1 VPIPVPPWV
10 ADTFP
15 GAKSLNLSLYTSDGT
30 LDNPTGVAFLAQRPL
45 FFESYTATTTFHSAS
60 GGSQT
65 SMSSSAATA
74 SSCNVVLDTAG
85 YFGQTSDLPGQG
97 YYQYTPVISGTAGD
111 GVTAGGYMVVS
122 SFVPL
127 VHTSTQT
134 SVSADLYQTGVG
146 ATSGSR
152 QQPNTTNDSCPFY
165 LDLVNVGGQTW
176 APAVTLYDSGA
187 ATAQNAVSAD
197 ASGETPRFSAMW
209 AAVSATTAGQISYT
223 ANGVYSWTAPTGV
236 TSVTVSGTGAAAG
249 GGAGNV
255 SAGGTEYGGGGGGG
269 GENAQGSVAV
279 TPGNVYTPTVGAGG
293 AGGTE
298 PGGGGTA
305 GGSTVFA
312 GDVANVTANGGSSG
326 AGATVSGNGAG
337 GAGGTGSGASTHHN
351 GGAGAAGSTITYG
364 GGGGSSAGT
373 SAVGN
378 SATTS
383 AGAAAPV
390 GGGPGGNGGNAKIT
404 LVQRGSS
411 AGTGGSLKL
420 TFGSALQAGNT
431 IIVCAATVGTTASLP
446 SATLSGGTVLT
457 SDVSTSEN
465 PGSGDEIINAAVLH
479 AGPVTG
485 GQTSVTITGAS
496 GSFTSVTGQ
505 YYEVAGLGAAV
516 VDASDS
522 SSSNA
527 ASFSTSTAMGSSPD
541 IWFGQVAAYNNGG
554 SISISITG
562 GNGWNTGVGQAST
575 GQDPPWVRAQ
585 SGYQIPS
592 GTGTATYAGTMNHS
606 CPVVACL
613 IGYTTGAST
622 GGNAPLSGPGGG
634 GGGGL
639 GLFNGGNGFDGEL
652 TLTWTG
658 VSGGGYGTPPLPTP
672 YASWGPSTRVGTSGD
687 AGVDVDLNGASGIT
701 DVVNFLSNPP
711 VFRIAGTNAQSIT
724 TATLTNI
731 LWTGASPTVDSY
743 SGWGTNLLVNPGF
756 ETGSLSPW
764 TAVNNATAAIE
775 TSHVHSGTYAAS
787 VTPDGATSFPGVQSG
802 FAAVNAGEQYTA
814 TAWAL
819 ASAALAH
826 QVNVGINWFNS
837 SFSYLSTSG
846 GSTQTLST
854 SVWTSL
860 TVTGTAP
867 AGAAWATCAPTSQ
880 AQPGTAAEV
889 FYADDATLTA
899 STAYVVQRA
908 GLYLFHGLV
917 AFANASGG
925 TRQAGVTVNGTTYW
939 GPGNLP
945 TTAGT
950 CNVTKTQVFSLQAG
964 DTVQLA
970 CRQDKGSPVALSTTD
985 STRMFLT
992 WLNEAGTPATL
1003 WTPPDATYRWV
1014 SGTPVG
1020 ALPTLFQ
1027 QHLANDL
1034 GFLCQ
1039 GPYLMAYQT
1048 VAQSGLTASSFATIT
1063 MDTVGGIVHSD
1074 TGDNYSGWTSGASNA
1089 YTAQQPGWYLYCAEY
1104 FLGSSAASGATAVAG
1119 VLPSTSGG
1127 VPPLHTPDSYQR
1139 LTATTTASVGAG
1151 CTALGLYYLLA
1162 GETLTPQAEGL
1173 SYSGTFGTL
1182 TGTSNGGTYASHCE
1196 LIWVSN

>member
-1 VPIPVPPWV
+1 VTVPVPVPSW
-10 ADTFP
+10 AAETFP
-15 GAKSLNLSLYTSDGT
+15 GAKSLNLALYSSDGT
-30 LDNPTGVAFLAQRPL
+30 ADNPTGVAFLAYRPL
-45 FFESYTATTTFHSAS
+45 FYETYGSASTWHSAS

-65 SMSSSAATA
+65 SMSTAAFSAV
-74 SSCNVVLDTAG
+74 SCMVVVDSAG
-85 YFGQTSDLPGQG
+85 YYGLTSDLPGHG
-97 YYQYTPVISGTAGD
+97 YYQYTPPIEGTAGD

-134 SVSADLYQTGVG
+134 SVSADLYEAGTG

-165 LDLVNVGGQTW
+165 LDLVNAGGHTW

-187 ATAQNAVSAD
+187 ASAANAVSAD

-209 AAVSATTAGQISYT
+209 ASVSATTSGQISYT
-223 ANGVYSWTAPTGV
+223 ANGIYSWTAPTGV
-236 TSVTVSGTGAAAG
+236 TSVTVTATGAGAG
-249 GGAGNV
+249 GGSGNV
-255 SAGGTEYGGGGGGG
+255 SGGGTEYGGGGGGG
-269 GENAQGSVAV
+269 GEIAIGSVAV
-279 TPGNVYTPTVGAGG
+279 TPGDVYAPTVGAGG

-298 PGGGGTA
+298 PGGTGTA
-305 GGSTVFA
+305 GGLTQFA
-312 GDVANVTANGGSSG
+312 GDAANVTGNGGSAG
-326 AGATVSGNGAG
+326 AGAGTGANGAG
-337 GAGGTGSGASTHHN
+337 GIGGTGSSASTHHN
-351 GGAGAAGSTITYG
+351 GGAGATGSTITYG

-378 SATTS
+378 SATTA
-383 AGAAAPV
+383 AGAAAPA
-390 GGGPGGNGGNAKIT
+390 GGGPGGAGGSAQIT
-404 LVQRGSS
+404 LVQRGSDS
-411 AGTGGSLKL
+411 GTGGSLKL
-420 TFGSALQAGNT
+420 TFGSALQSGNT

-446 SATLSGGTVLT
+446 AATLSGGTVLT

-485 GQTSVTITGAS
+485 GQTYVTITGAS
-496 GSFTSVTGQ
+496 GSLTSVTGQ

-516 VDASDS
+516 ADASDS
-522 SSSNA
+522 SSGDGG
-527 ASFSTSTAMGSSPD
+527 SFSTSTAMGSSPD
-541 IWFGQVAAYNNGG
+541 IWIGQVAAYNNGA
-554 SISISITG
+554 SISISING

-592 GTGTATYAGTMNHS
+592 GTGTATYAGTMNHTS
-606 CPVVACL
+606 AVAACL
-613 IGYTTGAST
+613 IGYTTGAAT
-622 GGNAPLSGPGGG
+622 AGNVPLSGPGGG
-634 GGGGL
+634 GGAGL
-639 GLFNGGNGFDGEL
+639 GLFNGGSGFDGQI

-672 YASWGPSTRVGTSGD
+672 YTSWGPSTRVGTSGD
-687 AGVDVDLNGASGIT
+687 ANADVDLNSASGIT
-701 DVVNFLSNPP
+701 DVVNFLSNAP
-711 VFRIAGTNAQSIT
+711 VFRIAGTAAQSIT
-724 TATLTNI
+724 TATLTNVTF
-731 LWTGASPTVDSY
+731 TGATAAPDSY
-743 SGWGTNLLVNPGF
+743 SGY
-756 ETGSLSPW
+756 S
-764 TAVNNATAAIE
+764 
-775 TSHVHSGTYAAS
+775 SGTY
-787 VTPDGATSFPGVQSG
+787 T
-802 FAAVNAGEQYTA
+802 
-814 TAWAL
+814 
-819 ASAALAH
+819 
-826 QVNVGINWFNS
+826 
-837 SFSYLSTSG
+837 
-846 GSTQTLST
+846 
-854 SVWTSL
+854 
-860 TVTGTAP
+860 
-867 AGAAWATCAPTSQ
+867 
-880 AQPGTAAEV
+880 
-889 FYADDATLTA
+889 
-899 STAYVVQRA
+899 VQRA

-950 CNVTKTQVFSLQAG
+950 CNVTKTQVFSLQVG

-970 CRQDKGSPVALSTTD
+970 CRQDKGSSVTLSTTD
-985 STRMFLT
+985 PTRMFLV
-992 WLNEAGTPATL
+992 WLNESGTPSTL

-1020 ALPTLFQ
+1020 EVPALFQ

-1048 VAQSGLTASSFATIT
+1048 AAQSGLTASAFATIK
-1063 MDTVGGIVHSD
+1063 MDTVGGIIHSD
-1074 TGDNYSGWTSGASNA
+1074 TGDNYSGWTSGASNK
-1089 YTAQQPGWYLYCAEY
+1089 YTAQQPGWYLAVAEY
-1104 FLGSSAASGATAVAG
+1104 FLTSSAASGATAVAA

-1127 VPPLHTPDSYQR
+1127 VSPLHTPDSYQR

-1151 CTALGLYYLLA
+1151 GTVVGLYYLLA

-1182 TGTSNGGTYASHCE
+1182 AGTENSGQVNSHLE
-1196 LIWVSN
+1196 MIWVSE